1 MNVLNTFLILVGAY
15 LAVFSESAFGGLR
28 WVLGAQ
34 VDVLPALMV
43 YASLSAD
50 LLTVA
55 LLALLGGLWFDSLS
69 ANPLGVSI
77 LPLFLPGL
85 AVYLKRDLIL
95 REQTFAQV
103 ALGLALSAGTPLLT
117 LLLLLTAGRLPLLGW
132 GTLWQWIVMGV
143 GGAVAAP
150 LWFKLFGWL
159 ERGLVHNRDVQSSF
173 RSDREIRRGRS

>member
-1 MNVLNTFLILVGAY
+1 MNVLNTFLILIGAY
-15 LAVFSESAFGGLR
+15 LSVFLESAFGGLR
-28 WVLGAQ
+28 SLLGAQ
-34 VDVLPALMV
+34 IDLLPALMV

-50 LLTVA
+50 LLTVV
-55 LLALLGGLWFDSLS
+55 LLATLGGLWFDSLS

-85 AVYLKRDLIL
+85 VIYVTRDLIL
-95 REQTFAQV
+95 REQVYAQSV
-103 ALGLALSAGTPLLT
+103 LGLALSATTPLLT
-117 LLLLLTAGRLPLLGW
+117 LLLLLTGGRLPLLGW
-132 GTLWQWIVMGV
+132 GTLWQWIVLSV

-150 LWFKLFGWL
+150 LWFKLFGRL